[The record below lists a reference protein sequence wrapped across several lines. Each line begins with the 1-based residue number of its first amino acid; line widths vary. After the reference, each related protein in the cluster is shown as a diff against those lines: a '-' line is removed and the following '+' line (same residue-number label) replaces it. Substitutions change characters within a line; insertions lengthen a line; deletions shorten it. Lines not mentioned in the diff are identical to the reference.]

1 MILLNS
7 GRGCLQ
13 KTFLFNRKLFY
24 VHPKLFFTASKAKVR
39 ACHPDG
45 TDFLIN
51 KKSIA
56 MNKKEKRKFLTV
68 SYSGCFSFY

>member
-1 MILLNS
+1 MVNKKI
-7 GRGCLQ
+7 
-13 KTFLFNRKLFY
+13 FLFNRKLFC

-45 TDFLIN
+45 TDFLVN

-56 MNKKEKRKFLTV
+56 MNKKEIRIYLMV
-68 SYSGCFSFY
+68 SYSGCFSSY